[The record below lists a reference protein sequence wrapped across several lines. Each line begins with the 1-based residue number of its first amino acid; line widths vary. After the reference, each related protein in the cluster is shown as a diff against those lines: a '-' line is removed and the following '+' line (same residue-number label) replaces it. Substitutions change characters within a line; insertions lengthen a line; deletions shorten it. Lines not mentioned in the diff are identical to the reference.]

1 MQKQTPKSQ
10 EILKSLGLADGVN
23 MGVYDGKTF
32 FANGK
37 VRDSVSP
44 HDNKSI
50 GQLQEGTAED
60 YEHIM
65 KAAMAVKDSWA
76 LRPAPFRGEIVR
88 QIGLMLRERKEE
100 LGALISIEMGK
111 ILNEGLGEVQEA
123 IDMCDFACGLSRKI
137 QGQVLPSER
146 PGHVLMEHWNPLGLV
161 GVITAF
167 NFPCAV
173 FFWNFCISM
182 VCGNCTVWKGASSTS
197 MITIAITKLVHEVLA
212 RNNVEPGVLV
222 TVVGPGRS
230 VGNLFLDD
238 DRLKLVS
245 FTGSTPIGRTVSEK
259 VHKRFGSTIL
269 ELGGNNSVIVMDDA
283 DFELAMKAV
292 VFGSIG
298 TSGQRCTSTRRV
310 FIHESL
316 YDKFKN
322 KMIEIYKGV
331 KIGNPLDTNFI
342 MGPVHTKGA
351 IKEYMEG
358 LEEIKKQGG
367 KILYGGNRIESEG
380 LKEGNYVEPTIVEI
394 AKDAAIVNEELFVPI
409 VYLFPIESF
418 EEAVK
423 LNNQVPQGLSSSLF
437 TKNMQNVFKWMG
449 PTGSD
454 CGLVNVNAGTSGAEI
469 GGAFGGEK
477 ETGGGRES
485 GSDAWKQYMRRST
498 CTVNYGD
505 HLPLSQ
511 GLDFNL

>member
-1 MQKQTPKSQ
+1 MEKTKKT
-10 EILKSLGLADGVN
+10 LDFLTSLGIDKNVN
-23 MGVYDGKTF
+23 LGVYDGKEF
-32 FANGK
+32 FGNGR
-37 VRDSVSP
+37 VRESVSP
-44 HDNKSI
+44 HNNKPI
-50 GQLQEGTAED
+50 AQLKEGTAED
-60 YEHIM
+60 YERIM
-65 KAAMAVKDSWA
+65 KAAMSAKDTWA
-76 LRPAPFRGEIVR
+76 NTPAPFRGEIIR
-88 QIGLMLRERKEE
+88 QVGLMLREKKEE
-100 LGALISIEMGK
+100 LGKLIALEMGK
-111 ILNEGLGEVQEA
+111 IASEGLGEVQEA
-123 IDMCDFACGLSRKI
+123 IDMCDFACGLSRKL

-197 MITIAITKLVHEVLA
+197 LITITITRLVHEVLA
-212 RNNVEPGVLV
+212 KNGVVPGVLV

-238 DRLKLVS
+238 NRLKLIS

-259 VHKRFGSTIL
+259 VHKRFGRTIL
-269 ELGGNNSVIVMDDA
+269 ELGGNNSVVVMEDA

-310 FIHESL
+310 FIHEDI

-322 KMIEIYKGV
+322 KMIEIYKNV
-331 KIGNPLDTNFI
+331 KIGNPLKSEFI

-351 IKEYMEG
+351 VKEFTEG
-358 LEEIKKQGG
+358 LEVILKQGG
-367 KILYGGNRIESEG
+367 KILYGGKKIETED

-394 AKDAAIVNEELFVPI
+394 AKDAPIVNEELFVPI
-409 VYLFPIESF
+409 VYLFPISSF
-418 EEAVK
+418 DEAVK
-423 LNNQVPQGLSSSLF
+423 LNNQVPQGLSSGLF
-437 TKNMQNVFKWMG
+437 TKNMQHVFKWMG
-449 PTGSD
+449 PSGSD

-505 HLPLSQ
+505 QLPLSQ
-511 GLDFNL
+511 GLNFDV

>member
-1 MQKQTPKSQ
+1 MQKNTQSHAFLT
-10 EILKSLGLADGVN
+10 SLGLDQGVN
-23 MGVYDGKTF
+23 LGVYDGKTF
-32 FANGK
+32 FANGR

-44 HDNKSI
+44 HDNRSI
-50 GQLQEGTAED
+50 AQVQEGTPED
-60 YEHIM
+60 YEAIM
-65 KAAMAVKDSWA
+65 RVAEAAKGSWG

-88 QIGLMLRERKEE
+88 QIGLMLRQRKEE
-100 LGALISIEMGK
+100 LGALISLEMGK

-146 PGHVLMEHWNPLGLV
+146 PGHVLLEQWNPLGLV

-197 MITIAITKLVHEVLA
+197 LITIAITRLVHEVLA
-212 RNNVEPGVLV
+212 KNGVEAGVLT
-222 TVVGPGRS
+222 TVVGPGRT

-238 DRLKLVS
+238 PRLKLVS
-245 FTGSTPIGRTVSEK
+245 FTGSTGIGRTVSEK

-269 ELGGNNSVIVMDDA
+269 ELGGNNSVVVMEDA
-283 DFELAMKAV
+283 DFEMAMKAV

-310 FIHESL
+310 FIQESL
-316 YDKFKN
+316 YEKFKT

-331 KIGNPLDTNFI
+331 KIGNPLKTEFI
-342 MGPVHTKGA
+342 MGPLHTKGA
-351 IKEYMEG
+351 IKEFTEG
-358 LEEIKKQGG
+358 LDEIKKQGG
-367 KILYGGNRIESEG
+367 KILYGGNRLKSQG

-394 AKDAAIVNEELFVPI
+394 AKDAPIVNEELFVPI
-409 VYLFPIESF
+409 VYLFPVANF
-418 EEAVK
+418 EEAVR
-423 LNNQVPQGLSSSLF
+423 LNNQVPQGLSSALF

-449 PTGSD
+449 PSGSD
-454 CGLVNVNAGTSGAEI
+454 CGLVNVNVGTSGAEI

-498 CTVNYGD
+498 CTVNFGND
-505 HLPLSQ
+505 LPLSQ